1 MEKFN
6 ADTGHATLTAARL
19 DNLLQQ
25 LLLHALP
32 RMSNTP
38 AASLFDRGPLGTFS
52 AKIDLARA
60 LGLIDTQTRRD
71 LRVIKDVRNVFAH
84 AENPVRFASPEVVD
98 NARMEQI

>member
-6 ADTGHATLTAARL
+6 KDTGHAILTAAKL

-32 RMSNTP
+32 RMSNGL
-38 AASLFDRGPLGTFS
+38 AKSLFDRGPLGTFS

-60 LGLIDTQTRRD
+60 LGLIDTQTRRE
-71 LRVIKDVRNVFAH
+71 LRVKLRLFSG
-84 AENPVRFASPEVVD
+84 NPFGGGVV
-98 NARMEQI
+98 ATKL